1 LFGWFHVPPTGRA
14 RGGVVLCLPIGD
26 EERRAYLTFRKLAE
40 ALTAQG
46 FAVLRFSYDG
56 TGDSAGDLGGPDRV
70 RAWVASIAAAVE
82 VVREAGA
89 EHVTAIGMRM
99 GATLITHAAAMVDLD
114 AVVLWDPCTGG
125 REFIRYQQAL
135 LASLSGPQ
143 PADGMGVETPG
154 FLFPEALVEELSR
167 LDLRPVDPP
176 GLRTLVLVR
185 SDRPGKRRLAGL
197 FGEPSVDRI
206 EADDQEELL
215 DVPPL
220 SAVVPQSSIERIAS
234 WLDTE
239 VPDRE
244 APITVPRADTAVVA
258 TDDHGRTVIE
268 RAVRLGEVGLCG
280 IVTEPSGGGSG
291 PWMVFLNV
299 ATEHH
304 IGPGRLWVEL
314 AREWAGHGL
323 RSIRFDVSGVGD
335 SPVHPGQTEGL
346 NFSTEWLEDVPMVA
360 AALSPSDPSD
370 VAFVGLCSGGY
381 SAMEGALS
389 VHARAAYVINPAVSS
404 FSMNRASDAYDPRR
418 RAFRPL
424 PVFLA
429 KLAVRHGRTAWW
441 LWRAFCQIAVW
452 QAPMSVPAVA
462 VREGIEVLVIVGEE
476 DADPFRRCFYWRWL
490 GERRLR
496 RTGRFTFAVV
506 PDVDHPLLFGEGR
519 RAAAALLTSH
529 VLSRV
534 GLAAASAYSDSGRP
548 DQSGSCPFGAG
559 APTEAFV
566 HPPTAPSA
574 SSVSS
579 APTGS

>member
-1 LFGWFHVPPTGRA
+1 M
-14 RGGVVLCLPIGD
+14 LCPPIGD
-26 EERRAYLTFRKLAE
+26 EERRVYLTFRKLAE

-46 FAVLRFSYDG
+46 FAVLRFSYHG
-56 TGDSAGDLGGPDRV
+56 TGDSSGDLGDPDRV
-70 RAWVASIAAAVE
+70 GAWVSSIVAAVE
-82 VVREAGA
+82 VVRDAGA
-89 EHVTAIGMRM
+89 EHVTAVGMRL
-99 GATLITHAAAMVDLD
+99 GATLITHAAAVADLD
-114 AVVLWDPCTGG
+114 TVVLWDPCTGG

-143 PADGMGVETPG
+143 PADGSGVETPG
-154 FLFPEALVEELSR
+154 FLFPEALVEDLSR
-167 LDLRPVDPP
+167 LEIRPVDQP

-197 FGEPSVDRI
+197 VGDPSVDRFG
-206 EADDQEELL
+206 ADDQAELL

-220 SAVVPQSSIERIAS
+220 SAVVPVASIERIVS
-234 WLDTE
+234 WLGAE
-239 VPDRE
+239 VPHRE
-244 APITVPRADTAVVA
+244 SPITVPLSERAVVA
-258 TDDHGRTVIE
+258 TDHHGRTVVE
-268 RAVRLGEVGLCG
+268 RAIRLGDVGLCG
-280 IVTEPSGGGSG
+280 IVTEPGSGGSG

-314 AREWAGHGL
+314 AREWAGDGL
-323 RSIRFDVSGVGD
+323 RAIRFDVSGVGD

-346 NFSTEWLEDVPMVA
+346 NFSTEWLDDVPMVA
-360 AALSPSDPSD
+360 ATLSPEDPSD
-370 VAFVGLCSGGY
+370 VVFVGLCSGGY

-389 VHARAAYVINPAVSS
+389 VKARAAYVINPAVSS

-476 DADPFRRCFYWRWL
+476 DAGPFRRCFYWRWL

-519 RAAAALLTSH
+519 RAAAAVLTKH

-534 GLAAASAYSDSGRP
+534 GLAAASAYSGTGPP
-548 DQSGSCPFGAG
+548 DQSGSGSSRAG
-559 APTEAFV
+559 APPEAFA
-566 HPPTAPSA
+566 HRPTAPA
-574 SSVSS
+574 
-579 APTGS
+579 AP